1 MTLPAVSPTAVAPA
15 SPQAGRQRM
24 FFIDNLRVWLT
35 VLVILHHLA
44 ITFGRSGPW
53 YYLVPKS
60 PEAATLGSLVFLL
73 INQAYFM
80 GLFFGVSA
88 YFTPG
93 SVDRKGTRQFI
104 RDRALRLGVPLGLF
118 VFVLGPAT
126 ALYGQLAT
134 NGRYTFDTYLS
145 SIGFGPLWF
154 VEVLII
160 FSAIYLAVRRGRPAP
175 APRDE
180 TLRGRSVIIFGAALV
195 LVTYLFRFILP
206 LSSTVP
212 YLEIASGYEIP
223 QYAAFFAIGIL
234 AYRLGWLRNLPSR
247 FGIVGGIVALGA
259 TVLLSPLLV
268 TGIEQ
273 AMQPGSWQSAVYAL
287 WEQTFAIGLCLA
299 LLVFF
304 RRFVN
309 RQGPVAAE
317 LSRSAFPAY
326 VVHAPVITWLALAMA
341 PLGLNAVFGFV
352 IAALVG
358 VPLTF
363 AVAAGVRRLPGLR
376 RVF

>member
-1 MTLPAVSPTAVAPA
+1 MPVASSIPAAERE
-15 SPQAGRQRM
+15 QNGRQRM

-35 VLVILHHLA
+35 ALVILHHLA

-53 YYLVPKS
+53 YYLVPNS

-93 SVDRKGTRQFI
+93 SVDRKGVGQFI
-104 RDRALRLGVPLGLF
+104 RDRALRLGVPLVLF
-118 VFVLGPAT
+118 VFVLGPVA
-126 ALYGQLAT
+126 ALHGQLVT
-134 NGRYTFDTYLS
+134 TGHYTFADYLS

-160 FSAIYLAVRRGRPAP
+160 FTAIYLAVRRGRPAP
-175 APRDE
+175 SPWDQ
-180 TLRGRSVIIFGAALV
+180 TLRGRSVIIFGVGLV
-195 LVTYLFRFILP
+195 LTTYLFRFILP
-206 LSSTVP
+206 LSSPVP

-223 QYAAFFAIGIL
+223 QYAAFFVVGIL
-234 AYRLGWLRNLPSR
+234 AYRRGWLRNLPSR
-247 FGIVGGIVALGA
+247 FGIVGGIVAVGA
-259 TVLLSPLLV
+259 TIVLSPVLI
-268 TGIEQ
+268 TGVEQ
-273 AMQPGSWQSAVYAL
+273 ATQRGTWQSAVYAL
-287 WEQTFAIGLCLA
+287 WEQTFAIGCCLA

-309 RQGPVAAE
+309 RQGPIAAE
-317 LSRSAFPAY
+317 LARSAFPAY
-326 VVHAPVITWLALAMA
+326 VVHAPVITWLAVAMA
-341 PLGLNAVFGFV
+341 PLGLNAVLGFV
-352 IAALVG
+352 VAAVLG
-358 VPLTF
+358 IPLTF

-376 RVF
+376 HVF

>member
-1 MTLPAVSPTAVAPA
+1 
-15 SPQAGRQRM
+15 M

-35 VLVILHHLA
+35 VLVIVHHLA

-60 PEAATLGSLVFLL
+60 PESATLGSLVFLL
-73 INQAYFM
+73 LNQAYFM

-88 YFTPG
+88 YFAPG
-93 SVDRKGTRQFI
+93 SVDRKGTRHFI

-118 VFVLGPAT
+118 VFVLAPVAG
-126 ALYGQLAT
+126 LYGKLSEP
-134 NGRYTFDTYLS
+134 GPYTAADYFS

-160 FSAIYLAVRRGRPAP
+160 FTAIYLAVRRGRPAP
-175 APRDE
+175 QQRDE

-195 LVTYLFRFILP
+195 LITYLFRFILP
-206 LSSTVP
+206 LSTPVP
-212 YLEIASGYEIP
+212 YLGIASGYEIP
-223 QYAAFFAIGIL
+223 QYAAFFVIGIL
-234 AYRLGWLRNLPSR
+234 AYRRGWLRNLPSR
-247 FGIVGGIVALGA
+247 FGIIGGIVAVGA

-268 TGIEQ
+268 TGLEQ
-273 AMQPGSWQSAVYAL
+273 AMQRGSWQSAVYAL
-287 WEQTFAIGLCLA
+287 WEQTFAVGICLA

-304 RRFVN
+304 RRFLN

-326 VVHAPVITWLALAMA
+326 FVHAPVITWLAVAMS
-341 PLGLNAVFGFV
+341 PLGLNAVLGFIVAAV
-352 IAALVG
+352 IG

-363 AVAAGVRRLPGLR
+363 AVAAAIRRLPGLR